1 MEAIILSKDQ
11 YKELLDK
18 ITTIENMVSL
28 TKEKPES
35 SNRIYSNDDLIEKLS
50 VSKSTLQNYRNKGL
64 LKFNKVG
71 RKLFYTEEQVQD
83 FLNDNN

>member
-1 MEAIILSKDQ
+1 MEAIIFSKEQ
-11 YKELLDK
+11 FNELLD
-18 ITTIENMVSL
+18 TIKNIDKKLSAKTDNTETSKN
-28 TKEKPES
+28 
-35 SNRIYSNDDLIEKLS
+35 IYSNDDLVEKLS